1 MGANWEVNRTTGSLV
16 TSGNLTSVNNFGS
29 TQWNTTPAAT
39 AANPSINFM
48 TLFDNVADKSSGGTL
63 SQLELNI
70 SYGITISLTGGSGEA
85 DINVSGTDYRATF
98 DTDLFTT
105 ADNWVTANEAAINA
119 LGIQVFALGSG
130 TDGRIRFGSTSDTV
144 LNAITIANTGV
155 ADLDG
160 TIGNEF
166 TGSSTAAYD
175 HIVVPYVG
183 TPVEGQFVTHNFRVN
198 FSTNNA
204 GGSTPDYHSFL
215 FKRWADD
222 STIGAAYTIT
232 QTPGTF
238 PTGNLIALIS
248 YTSSPTDSF
257 VTGGFYFELLEDS
270 GTLEIAASAA
280 GMLIQSYFENAS
292 SF

>member
-16 TSGNLTSVNNFGS
+16 TSGNLRSVNNFGS

-63 SQLELNI
+63 SQLELYI
-70 SYGITISLTGGSGEA
+70 SYGITITLTGLDGRA
-85 DINVSGTDYRATF
+85 DINVSGTDYVATF
-98 DTDLFTT
+98 DTNLFTT
-105 ADNWVTANEAAINA
+105 ASNWVTANEAALNA

-130 TDGRIRFGSTSDTV
+130 ADGRIRFGSTSDAV
-144 LNAITIANTGV
+144 LNAITITNTNLS
-155 ADLDG
+155 LDG

-166 TGSSTAAYD
+166 TGSSTASYD

-183 TPVEGQFVTHNFRVN
+183 TPVEGQFVTHNFRIN